1 MAELA
6 YAFMRSHP
14 ADAAQVIEAVAPAE
28 AAALFAAAPV
38 RLGAAVLAAMLPAVA
53 ARAVD
58 ALEDE
63 RAMALLGSLRT
74 PAAVLVL
81 RHIDEPR
88 RARLIAGLP
97 TASAIA
103 SRLLLGYPED
113 SVGAWADPHVLA
125 FSGETR
131 AGAVLDRVR
140 RADAPAERIFVVGNG
155 QRLAGWLTLAR
166 LLRSPDG
173 APLDSLMSRADAV
186 LAAQTPLAGA
196 LDHPGWLEHS
206 ALPVVEAGGRLLGLL
221 TSDALARA
229 LGRSA
234 RRVAPGEPQS
244 VTGVLAAGGWA
255 AVSGMVEAA
264 VLLLPRVP
272 PVGGGNHER

>member
-14 ADAAQVIEAVAPAE
+14 AEAARVIEGVAPSE

-38 RLGAAVLAAMLPAVA
+38 RLGAAVLAAMLPAAA
-53 ARAVD
+53 ARVVD

-63 RAMALLGSLRT
+63 RAMALLAALRAQ
-74 PAAVLVL
+74 AAVLVL
-81 RHIDEPR
+81 RHIEEPR
-88 RARLIAGLP
+88 RGRLIAGLP
-97 TASAIA
+97 TASALA

-131 AGAVLDRVR
+131 AAAAFERVR
-140 RADAPAERIFVVGNG
+140 GAEGSAERLFVVAAG
-155 QRLAGWLTLAR
+155 QRLAGWLTLER
-166 LLRSPDG
+166 LLRAPEGS
-173 APLDSLMSRADAV
+173 PLDALISRTDAV
-186 LAAQTPLAGA
+186 LAAHTPLSGA
-196 LDHPGWLEHS
+196 LHHPGWLEHS
-206 ALPVVEAGGRLLGLL
+206 VLPVVEADGRLLGLL

-234 RRVAPGEPQS
+234 PRAAPDEPQS
-244 VTGVLAAGGWA
+244 LAGVLAAGGWT

-264 VLLLPRVP
+264 VLLLPSVP
-272 PVGGGNHER
+272 PIGRSHER

>member
-14 ADAAQVIEAVAPAE
+14 AEAARVIEAVAPSE
-28 AAALFAAAPV
+28 AAALFAAAPA
-38 RLGAAVLAAMLPAVA
+38 RLGAAVLAAMLPAAA
-53 ARAVD
+53 ARVVD

-63 RAMALLGSLRT
+63 RAMALLAALRAQ
-74 PAAVLVL
+74 AAVLVL

-88 RARLIAGLP
+88 RGRLIAGLP
-97 TASAIA
+97 TASALA

-131 AGAVLDRVR
+131 AAAALERVR
-140 RADAPAERIFVVGNG
+140 GAEGSAERLFVVGPG
-155 QRLAGWLTLAR
+155 QRLAGWLR
-166 LLRSPDG
+166 LERLVRSPEG
-173 APLDSLMSRADAV
+173 SPLDALMSRADAV
-186 LAAQTPLAGA
+186 LAAHTPLSGA
-196 LDHPGWLEHS
+196 VDHPGWLEHA
-206 ALPVVEAGGRLLGLL
+206 ALPVVQADGCLLGLL

-234 RRVAPGEPQS
+234 PRAAPGEPQS
-244 VTGVLAAGGWA
+244 LAGVLAAGGWT

-264 VLLLPRVP
+264 ALLLPSVP
-272 PVGGGNHER
+272 PVGRSHER